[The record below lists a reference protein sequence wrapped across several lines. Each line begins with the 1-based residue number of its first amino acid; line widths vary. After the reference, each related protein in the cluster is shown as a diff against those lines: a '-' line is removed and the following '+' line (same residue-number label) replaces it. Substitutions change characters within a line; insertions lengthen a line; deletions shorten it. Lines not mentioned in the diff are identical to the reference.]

1 MNKDCS
7 LLRIKDLVDV
17 VLCDLSLALKDYLV
31 TLDRYNFTC
40 ILIYE
45 VLIPRLQYTSCKC
58 ATKTSLKVLLVYLDL
73 LCEVKELKNLLITL
87 IADSTEKCCYR
98 QLLLTVDVSEHDIV
112 DVSCELNPRTLE
124 WDDTCRIEHSTI
136 GMSTLTEEYAWRTVK
151 L

>member
-7 LLRIKDLVDV
+7 LLRIKNLVDIL
-17 VLCDLSLALKDYLV
+17 LCNLCLALKDNLI
-31 TLDRYNFTC
+31 TLDRYNLTC

-45 VLIPRLQYTSCKC
+45 VLIPRLQYTGCKC
-58 ATKTSLKVLLVYLDL
+58 TAKTSLQVLLVYLNL
-73 LCEVKELKNLLITL
+73 LSEVEKLKNLLITL

-124 WDDTCRIEHSTI
+124 WNDTCRIEHSTI
-136 GMSTLTEEYAWRTVK
+136 SMGTLTEEHTWRTVK